1 MDMLPENLQ
10 TLLTNPTIT
19 YLKSHTQ
26 ETLTTHLSGIRETYI
41 QPYIIAPLSSLL
53 ASTSTSAMPD
63 LMQLL
68 ILALVLF
75 ISLKVLD
82 YARRV
87 IMFWVMLAFRLVFW
101 GSVLGLGF
109 YVYRVGVENAG
120 RDLGWVCGVL
130 LGFVEDFQARAA
142 AGNGGAGSRGGSGWG
157 GAGTGARGAKKGYNR
172 W

>member
-120 RDLGWVCGVL
+120 E
-130 LGFVEDFQARAA
+130 GFGARAA

>member
-1 MDMLPENLQ
+1 MS
-10 TLLTNPTIT
+10 

-26 ETLTTHLSGIRETYI
+26 ETLTTHLSGIRESYI
-41 QPYIIAPLSSLL
+41 QPYIITPLSSLL
-53 ASTSTSAMPD
+53 ASTSTTTMPD
-63 LMQLL
+63 LVQLL
-68 ILALVLF
+68 ILGLVLF

-87 IMFWVMLAFRLVFW
+87 IMFWVMLVFRLVFW
-101 GSVLGLGF
+101 GSVLGLGL

-120 RDLGWVCGVL
+120 RDLGWLWGVV

-142 AGNGGAGSRGGSGWG
+142 ANNGASGNASGRGWGAG
-157 GAGTGARGAKKGYNR
+157 AGKKGYNR